1 MYDAIV
7 VGARC
12 AGAATAMLLARRGHR
27 VMLVDRATFPS
38 EIPHGH
44 FIHKDG
50 PRRLKRWGLLDK
62 IASLDSP
69 PIRTL
74 LMDLGD
80 FPLVARDLIVDGVAL
95 GYAPRRKALDQVLVD
110 AAVEAGAE
118 LRSGFVVEDF
128 VSDGDRLTGI
138 RGRALPR
145 GALVTERARLIV
157 GADGRNSR
165 LARAVQVPVYE
176 ATPPLACWYFSYWS
190 NVPHSDGVEIYRRA
204 RNAFFAHPTSDGLFA
219 VFVGWPIEDFHR
231 VRSDIEGN
239 FLSAL
244 RGVPGLAE
252 RVGSGRRAE
261 RFYGTA
267 DVPNFFRK
275 PYGPGWALVGDAGCH
290 KDPYLALGICDAFR
304 DAELLAEAIDKG
316 LAGRRPLDEALADY
330 ERQRNELTRT
340 AYHENIRFAQ
350 FCVPPPEL
358 YQLRAALRENQEE
371 TNRFAMAR
379 EGMIPPEVF
388 FNPENLQRIIRQA
401 QPPQAR
407 LAPLPAW
414 PSSRSGESAALP
426 APTVSST

>member
-12 AGAATAMLLARRGHR
+12 AGAAAAMLLARRGHR
-27 VMLVDRATFPS
+27 VLLVDRATFPS

-50 PRRLKRWGLLDK
+50 PRLLNRWGLLDK

-69 PIRTL
+69 PIRTW

-110 AAVEAGAE
+110 AAVEAGVE
-118 LRSGFVVEDF
+118 LWSGFVVDDF

-138 RGRALPR
+138 RGRAQR
-145 GALVTERARLIV
+145 GGAMVTERGRLII

-165 LARAVQVPVYE
+165 LARAVQAPVYE
-176 ATPPLACWYFSYWS
+176 ATPALACWYFSYWS
-190 NVPHSDGVEIYRRA
+190 DVPHRDGVEIYGRT
-204 RNAFFAHPTSDGLFA
+204 RNAIFAHPTSDGLFA
-219 VFVGWPIEDFHR
+219 VFVGWPIEEFHR

-239 FLSAL
+239 FLVAL
-244 RGVPGLAE
+244 RQVPELAE
-252 RVGSGRRAE
+252 RVRSGRRAE
-261 RFYGTA
+261 RFYGTS

-304 DAELLAEAIDKG
+304 DSELLAEAIDEG
-316 LAGRRPLDEALADY
+316 LTGRRPLDEALADY
-330 ERQRNELTRT
+330 ERRRNAITRP

-350 FCVPPPEL
+350 FCLPPPEV
-358 YQLRAALRENQEE
+358 YQLRAALRGNQAD

-379 EGMIPPEVF
+379 EGMIPPEEF
-388 FNPENLQRIIRQA
+388 FNPENLQRIIMQA
-401 QPPQAR
+401 QTAAGTSRTSAR
-407 LAPLPAW
+407 YPNL
-414 PSSRSGESAALP
+414 RDRERHH
-426 APTVSST
+426 TE